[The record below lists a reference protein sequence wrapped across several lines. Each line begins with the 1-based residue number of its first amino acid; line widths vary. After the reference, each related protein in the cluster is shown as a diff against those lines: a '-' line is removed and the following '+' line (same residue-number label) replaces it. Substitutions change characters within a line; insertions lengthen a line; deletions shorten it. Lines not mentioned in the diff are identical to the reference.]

1 MVCRMVSVGISKSRE
16 KELNRQLILLKQYKC
31 FSQLYTSEMAASF
44 EELIKGGRYSMSIK
58 YNPAVYL
65 PVSVYKH
72 PYDNHAIIVKYL
84 DSEQRGARMALYKSQ
99 IKNNLCIFTKNR
111 HNPLLNTHSQPTT
124 KQSSTP
130 TPSPLDIFLMLYAWL
145 VLLQFLFAG
154 SWHKKI
160 ENPAQAN

>member
-1 MVCRMVSVGISKSRE
+1 M
-16 KELNRQLILLKQYKC
+16 
-31 FSQLYTSEMAASF
+31 TTAF
-44 EELIKGGRYSMSIK
+44 EELIKGGRYSMSTK

-84 DSEQRGARMALYKSQ
+84 DSEQRGALMALYKSQ

-111 HNPLLNTHSQPTT
+111 HHSLLNTQSQPTT

-130 TPSPLDIFLMLYAWL
+130 KPTFLDIFIMIYACL
-145 VLLQFLFAG
+145 VLLRFIFA
-154 SWHKKI
+154 SYWPEKI
-160 ENPAQAN
+160 ENSTKLI